1 MFSIYHHQKPDY
13 EFSEMVLYE
22 AQLLLEA
29 GRAADSL
36 KHLQNFEQHICDP
49 LNHWETKGRVRER
62 GRRIG
67 KGSREKERERED
79 RREG

>member
-1 MFSIYHHQKPDY
+1 MFSIYHCQKPDY

-49 LNHWETKGRVRER
+49 LNHWETKGKEGRRRIVKGVRE
-62 GRRIG
+62 G
-67 KGSREKERERED
+67 
-79 RREG
+79 RREGGKD